1 MRCTVSACVT
11 SQQLPISNFQ
21 LPKERLGIGQLGVG
35 SSKSAY
41 FFAVFAGFGA
51 SAFTAVATIELPSIR

>member
-11 SQQLPISNFQ
+11 SQQLPIQ
-21 LPKERLGIGQLGVG
+21 LPTPKERLGIGKLGVG
-35 SSKSAY
+35 SSKLAY

>member
-1 MRCTVSACVT
+1 MRCTVSARVT
-11 SQQLPISNFQ
+11 SQQLPISNLQ

-35 SSKSAY
+35 SSTSAY